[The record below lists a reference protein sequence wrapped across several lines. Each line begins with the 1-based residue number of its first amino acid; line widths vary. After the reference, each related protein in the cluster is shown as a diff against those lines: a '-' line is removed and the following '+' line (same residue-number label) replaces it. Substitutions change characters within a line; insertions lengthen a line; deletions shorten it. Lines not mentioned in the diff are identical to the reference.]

1 MSDSKDFTMTSSRPY
16 LVRAIYEWL
25 VDNGMT
31 PYLLVDAEA
40 EGVVVPRQFVENG
53 KIILNVAPAAVQRLQ
68 LGNDRIDFS
77 ARFSGQAMDVCV
89 PLGAV
94 KAIYARENGTGMV
107 FNDEMEDPS
116 PPSAPKDD
124 GVKPKLKLVK

>member
-1 MSDSKDFTMTSSRPY
+1 MTSSRPY

-31 PYLLVDAEA
+31 PYVLVDAEI

-53 KIILNVAPAAVQRLQ
+53 KIILNVAPAAVQGLQ

-77 ARFSGQAMDVCV
+77 ARFGGQAMDVYV
-89 PLGAV
+89 PLSAV

-107 FNDEMEDPS
+107 FNDEMDGPN
-116 PPSAPKDD
+116 PPATPKDD
-124 GVKPKLKLVK
+124 GAKPKLKLVK